1 MRTRRNV
8 SANMRTRRAVR
19 DPKPIKPGDRVEVID
34 GKGSNLRLGAKG
46 MVIEV
51 YKDGVAMLNVMGATG
66 FVPVRALRVISQA
79 SRDRVAARDEKPIK
93 RGDKVTVAKAGN
105 HPLVVG
111 GLARVVNVQ
120 NNGIAMLDVK
130 GATAFVHVQYLRHT
144 RPGDAKAWR
153 ERTDLAFPRA
163 ASKKK
168 PSRDTRPIRRGDYVR
183 VLDDGSMLF
192 TGVQWKVVDLDRL
205 GYTVTLK
212 SPSGGNLLTIAKS
225 RVRKLD
231 V

>member
-1 MRTRRNV
+1 MRTRRTTV
-8 SANMRTRRAVR
+8 ATRQR
-19 DPKPIKPGDRVEVID
+19 
-34 GKGSNLRLGAKG
+34 S
-46 MVIEV
+46 
-51 YKDGVAMLNVMGATG
+51 
-66 FVPVRALRVISQA
+66 
-79 SRDRVAARDEKPIK
+79 RDEKPIK

-111 GLARVVNVQ
+111 GLARVVDVQ

-153 ERTDLAFPRA
+153 ERTDLAFPSRA
-163 ASKKK
+163 PRITSKKK